1 VTCTCNLEP
10 EFMVDESA
18 DIEDTEPAHI
28 VDAEGERIV
37 TCKSLAIARLVA
49 RALNEKVGPSGNCC
63 LEHL

>member
-1 VTCTCNLEP
+1 
-10 EFMVDESA
+10 MVDESA